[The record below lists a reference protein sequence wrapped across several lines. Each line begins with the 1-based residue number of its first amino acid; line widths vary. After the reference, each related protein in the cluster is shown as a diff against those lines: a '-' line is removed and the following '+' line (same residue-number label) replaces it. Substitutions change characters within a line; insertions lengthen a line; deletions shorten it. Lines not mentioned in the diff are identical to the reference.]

1 MNSMLTLDNAKH
13 IAAAAREEAAKNGW
27 KVVIAI
33 LDDGGHLIYLERMDG
48 TQKASSRIAEEKGR
62 TAILYKRPTKLLED
76 AVNGGR
82 ASLLSLPGAV
92 AVDGALPLVRDG
104 EFLGAIGVSGV
115 HSHQDGFIAAA
126 GAACFEQLGRP

>member
-1 MNSMLTLDNAKH
+1 MLTLEQARR
-13 IAAAAREEAAKNGW
+13 IAAAAQAEAVSHGW

-33 LDDGGHLIYLERMDG
+33 LDDGGHLLYLERMDG

-62 TAILYKRPTKLLED
+62 TAILFKRPTKLLED

-82 ASLLSLPGAV
+82 ASVLSLPGAV
-92 AVDGALPLVRDG
+92 AVDGGLPLIKDG

-115 HSHQDGFIAAA
+115 QSHQDGIIAAA
-126 GAACFEQLGRP
+126 GVACFEQSGQP